1 MQHSSNPGMLPVKAD
16 WNLCN
21 KRESWRGATAKAAQF
36 SHYIAGYR
44 ARHTCRSE
52 FATDLRD
59 LAEPS
64 DFLRLFILAIL
75 FFMDLFIF
83 PSTRSPA
90 TPCSMTVESL
100 GDGGGSWREAAA
112 AAAARAL
119 APEGSG
125 GLPMS
130 TSLPGMLPRFTCT
143 VGTASCREGLCKDLN
158 CGCCCSQR
166 CFNSEPW
173 SIHDCC

>member
-1 MQHSSNPGMLPVKAD
+1 MLPVQAQLYLRKQ
-16 WNLCN
+16 
-21 KRESWRGATAKAAQF
+21 RESWAAVNLAQPP
-36 SHYIAGYR
+36 HYIAGYS
-44 ARHTCRSE
+44 ARQTCKSE
-52 FATDLRD
+52 LAIDLRD

-83 PSTRSPA
+83 PSIRSPA
-90 TPCSMTVESL
+90 TPCSITVESF

-119 APEGSG
+119 APAGSG

-130 TSLPGMLPRFTCT
+130 TSLPGMSPRFTCT
-143 VGTASCREGLCKDLN
+143 VGTASC
-158 CGCCCSQR
+158 SQG
-166 CFNSEPW
+166 F
-173 SIHDCC
+173 I